1 MWRETKTR
9 TKCVFVPVIRT
20 MANAHETETREED
33 TIPEAEHMEL
43 WKNSN
48 NFFSL
53 PAPAVDSSQLKYFSL
68 DLNVCATVY
77 PHMYY
82 TYTDRLLSLFK
93 WLFSTCETMCCSA
106 AGFRSAGNLP

>member
-48 NFFSL
+48 NFF
-53 PAPAVDSSQLKYFSL
+53 FS
-68 DLNVCATVY
+68 A
-77 PHMYY
+77 
-82 TYTDRLLSLFK
+82 
-93 WLFSTCETMCCSA
+93 CSCR
-106 AGFRSAGNLP
+106 GFEPVEVFFA